1 MAPYELDNNE
11 AARIVET
18 MIALADLIEQPPGS
32 PAYLDDHHLVSLT
45 SPPAHVIYKDRPH
58 MAANIRAAALA
69 VYRQMPDDS
78 PDRSGPYAF
87 RATIKDLAG

>member
-1 MAPYELDNNE
+1 
-11 AARIVET
+11 
-18 MIALADLIEQPPGS
+18 
-32 PAYLDDHHLVSLT
+32 
-45 SPPAHVIYKDRPH
+45 

-78 PDRSGPYAF
+78 PDMSGPYAF